1 MDLPLDIL
9 FDGVNRSDAVEDRI
23 KHEAEHLER
32 FAKQIGQCH
41 VAIRKPHRHKN
52 KGGQFDVHIR
62 ITIPRKPDILVSH
75 APGDAGAHE
84 DPLIA
89 VRDAFHAVRRQLDD
103 ALRGPRPQGRSQ

>member
-1 MDLPLDIL
+1 MNLPLEII
-9 FDGVNRSDAVEDRI
+9 FDGVDQSVSVEERI
-23 KHEAEHLER
+23 NHEAEHLER

-41 VAIRKPHRHKN
+41 VTIRKPHRHKH

-75 APGDAGAHE
+75 APGDASAHE

-89 VRDAFHAVRRQLDD
+89 VRDAFHAARRQLDD
-103 ALRGPRPQGRSQ
+103 ALSK